1 MVSNQIRE
9 RERRSNEELRALIT
23 NSPLKI
29 NTVKSYLANLN
40 TIQKYTKSDSL
51 HDIIYNPSKY
61 YPLIEQG
68 AKDGRRVI
76 REGRDTD
83 GTVRT
88 LVKTILALIKLIK
101 SNLDDDTV
109 HKEWYARFADKT
121 KALIEKADNNVPLSH
136 NMTWMQIRQQ
146 LSKWPIGSIEHVV
159 LSLYVE
165 IPPRRQQDY
174 WKLYLCPPNKE
185 KPEKSV
191 DYTSYMTGTK
201 GKEGTQGTQGK
212 LVVSVYKTADKYDE
226 WSKDLPPSL
235 LHTIQTY
242 VNQRFMNSVKSDYLI
257 AKKDGQPYASLSSFT
272 DANNTVIKRAL
283 NNPHASVNTLRHAAA
298 TMVATSPDMLRREKK
313 EWASDMGHSLSMQ
326 EQYVIATGRQT
337 ATAAATKPMTGK

>member
-1 MVSNQIRE
+1 MVSYVE
-9 RERRSNEELRALIT
+9 KEKEKEKEKRSNEELRALIT

-29 NTVKSYLANLN
+29 NTIKSYLANLN

-51 HDIIYNPSKY
+51 HEIIYHPGKY

-88 LVKTILALIKLIK
+88 LVKTILALIKQIK
-101 SNLDDDTV
+101 SSSDDDAV

-201 GKEGTQGTQGK
+201 GTKGTLGK

-226 WSKDLPPSL
+226 WSKDIPVSL
-235 LHTIQTY
+235 LTTIQIFIANRM
-242 VNQRFMNSVKSDYLI
+242 NQTEKKSSQYLF

-326 EQYVIATGRQT
+326 EQYVIATDRT
-337 ATAAATKPMTGK
+337 TKPAGSRMK